1 MTCDLVC
8 KTFSLMFFL
17 VPHPP
22 FTARQGLLRRVAATL
37 RDSARH
43 CAVLV
48 LHCMYRQGRTEML
61 TTAWPFTL
69 NRRDH
74 VRDV

>member
-22 FTARQGLLRRVAATL
+22 LQPAKGCYVVLRLRCAIRHGTALCWCCTVCIGKDEQR
-37 RDSARH
+37 
-43 CAVLV
+43 
-48 LHCMYRQGRTEML
+48 Y
-61 TTAWPFTL
+61 
-69 NRRDH
+69 
-74 VRDV
+74 